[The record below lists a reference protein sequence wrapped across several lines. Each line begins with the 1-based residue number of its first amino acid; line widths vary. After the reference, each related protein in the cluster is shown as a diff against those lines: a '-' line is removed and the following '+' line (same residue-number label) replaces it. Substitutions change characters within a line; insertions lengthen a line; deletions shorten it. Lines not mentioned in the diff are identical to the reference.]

1 MNPSKTP
8 RFTIR
13 INPELHEW
21 FKAYASRMNTS
32 MSELVIEYIG
42 KLRHP
47 KAVLSDT
54 PYEHKHRTYEQEI
67 ERADCKLTHDIELAE
82 EKTGE
87 IHHLRAELAEKNRQI
102 ETLLQQLSHSQ
113 QLLAMQTK
121 NNAALT
127 EQLDTSRQMIEDMRR
142 RKIPLLRRI
151 FRWT

>member
-1 MNPSKTP
+1 MNSSSSPRFTVRMNPS
-8 RFTIR
+8 
-13 INPELHEW
+13 LHEW
-21 FKAYASRMNTS
+21 FKTYASRMNTS

-47 KAVLSDT
+47 KAVLSDA

-67 ERADCKLTHDIELAE
+67 ERADLERKHYIELAE

-87 IHHLRAELAEKNRQI
+87 IHHLRAELTEKNRQI

-113 QLLAMQTK
+113 QLLAIQSKTT
-121 NNAALT
+121 AALT
-127 EQLDTSRQMIEDMRR
+127 EQNQLLLEDQRHRERNMSWFKRT
-142 RKIPLLRRI
+142 